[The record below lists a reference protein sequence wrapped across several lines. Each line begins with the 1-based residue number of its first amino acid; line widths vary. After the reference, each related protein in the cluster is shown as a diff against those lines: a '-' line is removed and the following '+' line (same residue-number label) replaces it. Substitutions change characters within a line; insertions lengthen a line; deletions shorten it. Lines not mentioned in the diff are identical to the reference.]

1 MTFEELLAENRRL
14 RERICELEQENALL
28 KAQSQ
33 SAHVLTNAEP
43 QQYVTRRIQQMT
55 TEEIEIE
62 LQKRL
67 DLFRELFHG
76 REDVYAQRFVS
87 KAGKAGYQPVCR
99 NRWSSGCQEHR
110 YRCEG
115 CSIREFVPLD
125 NSVLHK
131 HLDRKAKE
139 KDVIVVG
146 IYPILE
152 DNTVF
157 FLCADFDDKNS
168 EHGYKEDV
176 LSYVH
181 VCKEWGIPA
190 YIERSRSG
198 NGAHVWVFF
207 SEAIQA
213 AKARKLGFAILGA
226 AMENNVRIEM
236 KSYDR
241 FFPNQDFLPKG
252 GFGNL
257 IALPLQGVARRNDNS
272 VFVNES
278 FIPYSDQWALLS
290 SVSKLSGDEI
300 SIILEKHNV
309 RLDLSSSSESKPWE
323 TPKPDRISFEDF
335 NGPIN
340 LVRANGMYVPIK
352 SVSGKV
358 IRLLKGL
365 ASFRNPKYYELLNAR
380 KPLYHTSSIVSCYE
394 MADDYLQLPRGCEDA
409 IIELIQS
416 NFSTWEENDQTNAG
430 RSIDVEFVGQLRPEQ
445 EEAVQR
451 MLVYN
456 NGVLAA
462 TTAFGKTVAAIGMIA
477 RRKTNTLILVH
488 SKALLEQWKSEI
500 EKFLIINEPE
510 PEAGKKGRG
519 RKNVYNHIGLLDGT
533 RNTLHGIIDIAVFNS
548 AMSEDGVKP
557 FVRDYG
563 MVIADECHHAAAIG
577 YERVLKFINAR
588 YVYGLSATPTRQD
601 GMTPIVF
608 MQCGPIR
615 FKSDV
620 KAQIARQS
628 FNRVLVPRFTPFR
641 ALEEKT
647 AIQYLSNLAVD
658 KARNQLIVED
668 VVACLSEGRCPIIL
682 TKRKDHID
690 ILAEML
696 KPYCR
701 NVIRLIGTAS
711 AKEKRQMM
719 ERLKEIPESESLI
732 IVATGK
738 YVGEGFNY
746 PRLDTLFIALPV
758 AYSNIV
764 QQYTG
769 RLHREFEGKKEVRVY
784 DYIDIHVPV
793 LANMYGKRLKSY
805 APIGYSQQI
814 SNALELKPQN
824 IVLGPESYLSVL
836 IGDIEAADSSVV
848 LSCETVQY
856 MKGRLAGALQTLYSR
871 GVECSIIIRKP
882 SLRDD
887 DFTKAGIKV
896 LTQESQNIRAAVI
909 DRSVLWFG
917 SIELAGSRHRE
928 DDNVMRIHAPAIAS
942 EMLGYILE
950 SGEN

>member
-1 MTFEELLAENRRL
+1 MTFEELLAENRGL
-14 RERICELEQENALL
+14 RERIRELEWENALL
-28 KAQSQ
+28 RAQS
-33 SAHVLTNAEP
+33 APVLSEAEP
-43 QQYVTRRIQQMT
+43 KRYRSRRNQQMSA
-55 TEEIEIE
+55 EEKEIE
-62 LQKRL
+62 LQRRL
-67 DLFRELFHG
+67 DLFRELFRG
-76 REDVYAQRFVS
+76 REDIYAQRFVS

-99 NRWSSGCQEHR
+99 NRWSAGCLEHR
-110 YRCEG
+110 YKCEG
-115 CSIREFVPLD
+115 CPLREFVPLD
-125 NSVLHK
+125 DSVLRR
-131 HLDRKAKE
+131 HLDRNAKE
-139 KDVIVVG
+139 RDVIG
-146 IYPILE
+146 IFPILE

-157 FLCADFDDKNS
+157 FLCADFDDKNC

-176 LSYVH
+176 LSYVR

-190 YIERSRSG
+190 YVERSRSG
-198 NGAHVWVFF
+198 NGAHVWIFF
-207 SEAIQA
+207 SETILA

-226 AMENNVRIEM
+226 AMENNVRLEM
-236 KSYDR
+236 ESYDR

-257 IALPLQGVARRNDNS
+257 VALPLQGMARQNGNS
-272 VFVNES
+272 VFVDEVFS
-278 FIPYSDQWALLS
+278 PYTDQWALLS
-290 SVSKLSGDEI
+290 SVAKLSGEDI
-300 SIILEKHNV
+300 SAMLEKHNGG
-309 RLDLSSSSESKPWE
+309 LDLSSSSESKPWE

-335 NGPIN
+335 SSPIN
-340 LVRANGMYVPIK
+340 MVRSNGIYVPIK

-358 IRLLKGL
+358 IRHLKGL
-365 ASFRNPKYYELLNAR
+365 ASFRNPKYYEMLNAR
-380 KPLYHTSSIVSCYE
+380 KPLYHIPSIVSCYE
-394 MADDYLQLPRGCEDA
+394 MTDDYLRLPRGCEDA
-409 IIELIQS
+409 IIGLIQS
-416 NFSTWEENDQTNAG
+416 NFSTWEENDMTNAG

-451 MLVYN
+451 MLAYN
-456 NGVLAA
+456 TGVLAA

-500 EKFLIINEPE
+500 ERFLIINEPE
-510 PEAGKKGRG
+510 LEVVKKGRG
-519 RKNVYNHIGLLDGT
+519 RKKAYNHIGLLDGT
-533 RNTLHGIIDIAVFNS
+533 HNTLHGIIDIAIFNS

-615 FKSDV
+615 FKSDA

-641 ALEEKT
+641 ALEDKT
-647 AIQYLSNLAVD
+647 AIQYLSDLAVD

-668 VVACLSEGRCPIIL
+668 VVVSLNEGRCPIIL

-690 ILAEML
+690 ILGEML

-701 NVIRLIGTAS
+701 NVLRLIGTAS
-711 AKEKRQMM
+711 AKEKRQTM
-719 ERLKEIPESESLI
+719 ERLKEMPESEPLVI
-732 IVATGK
+732 IATGK

-805 APIGYSQQI
+805 APIGYSQNVSEALQ
-814 SNALELKPQN
+814 SNPQN
-824 IVLGPESYLSVL
+824 IVMGPSAYLPVL
-836 IGDIEAADSSVV
+836 VGDIEAAKSSVV
-848 LSCETVQY
+848 LSCESVQY
-856 MKGRLAGALQTLYSR
+856 MRGSLARALQSLYHR
-871 GVECSIIIRKP
+871 GVDCCIIISKP
-882 SLRDD
+882 SNRDE
-887 DFTKAGIKV
+887 DFIQTGIRV
-896 LTQESQNIRAAVI
+896 IQQDNQNIRAAVI
-909 DRSVLWFG
+909 DRSILWFG
-917 SIELAGSRHRE
+917 SIELAGSRHRD
-928 DDNVMRIHAPAIAS
+928 DDNVMRVHAPVIAS
-942 EMLGYILE
+942 EILGYIME
-950 SGEN
+950 SER